1 MAKKD
6 TTPKFAYLEKWNTRY
21 GQSERVVIR
30 QGGRFVDNVS
40 LSTLRTKGEPVKT
53 R

>member
-1 MAKKD
+1 MAKKS

-21 GQSERVVIR
+21 GVSERVVIR
-30 QGGRFVDNVS
+30 QGGKFVDNVS
-40 LSTLRTKGEPVKT
+40 LTTLRTKGEPVSA

>member
-6 TTPKFAYLEKWNTRY
+6 KTPKFAYLEKWNTRY

-30 QGGRFVDNVS
+30 QAGRFVDNVS
-40 LSTLRTKGEPVKT
+40 LTTLRTKGESVT
-53 R
+53 AR